1 MRRITLIFG
10 MLLLVVLTI
19 NAANDSKKTNE
30 NASKSMISGI
40 VTDKVTG
47 EPLTGVEV
55 KIIDSGIKLY
65 TDFEGKFEIKDV
77 PAGLHAI
84 MVNLISYKGSVENVS
99 TETGN
104 AANLLIKMN
113 SVEK

>member
-1 MRRITLIFG
+1 MRRITFIFA
-10 MLLLVVLTI
+10 MLLLAVITI
-19 NAANDSKKTNE
+19 NAANDSKKPKE
-30 NASKSMISGI
+30 NTSKSMISGI

-55 KIIDSGIKLY
+55 KIVGSDIKQY
-65 TDFEGKFEIKDV
+65 TDFEGKFVIKDV
-77 PAGLHAI
+77 PAGSHAI
-84 MVNLISYKGSVENVS
+84 MVNLISYNGLVENVS